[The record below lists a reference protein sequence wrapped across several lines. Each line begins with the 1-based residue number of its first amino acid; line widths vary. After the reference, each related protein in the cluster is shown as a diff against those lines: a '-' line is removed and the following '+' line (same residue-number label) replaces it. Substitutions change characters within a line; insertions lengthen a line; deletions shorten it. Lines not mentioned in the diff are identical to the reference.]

1 MKRDEWE
8 EVLYANVKDEVEQDR
23 LNQYVLELEA
33 ENNTLSRELQRMG
46 NQYAKVARLNGV
58 IRRQRKQLTDVQV
71 AIARRNSENAKL
83 REENKRLM
91 SVAVNHY
98 IELLDSDDVLGQIM
112 ARKKLQELEIE
123 LDK

>member
-91 SVAVNHY
+91 CVAVKHY
-98 IELLDSDDVLGQIM
+98 TELLNSDDVLGQIM
-112 ARKKLQELEIE
+112 ARKKLQELGIKV
-123 LDK
+123 DK

>member
-1 MKRDEWE
+1 MKREEWE

-83 REENKRLM
+83 REENKRMM
-91 SVAVNHY
+91 SVAVKHY
-98 IELLDSDDVLGQIM
+98 TELLNSDDVLGQIM
-112 ARKKLQELEIE
+112 ARKKLQELGIKV
-123 LDK
+123 DK